1 MTYIN
6 YYAFMKGEKMS
17 LFNQKNPTYSNKSA
31 RTQNNYPGYKVPCQN
46 QRRRRQSP
54 PNNAQQIRDYGPY
67 PFAVNIDSVTE
78 NNNTFRTALWTGE
91 FLQLTLMSL
100 LPGEDI
106 GLERHDDVDQFV
118 RIEEGRGL
126 LLMGDD
132 PDNPNFQ
139 QTVTDDYA
147 FIIPAGK
154 WHNLTN
160 IGSSSLKLYSIYAPP
175 QHPYGTVHQ
184 TKTDATEA
192 ENQ

>member
-1 MTYIN
+1 
-6 YYAFMKGEKMS
+6 MS
-17 LFNQKNPTYSNKSA
+17 IFNQKNSVYRSNSVRPKNNYSGYTVPYSNQCK
-31 RTQNNYPGYKVPCQN
+31 
-46 QRRRRQSP
+46 RRQSP
-54 PNNAQQIRDYGPY
+54 QNSPQQIKDYGPY
-67 PFAVNIDSVTE
+67 PFAVNIESVTE
-78 NNNTFRTALWTGE
+78 NNNSFRTTLWTGE

-106 GLERHDDVDQFV
+106 GLERHDDVDQFI

-175 QHPYGTVHQ
+175 QHPLGTVHQ
-184 TKTDATEA
+184 TKSDAEAA
-192 ENQ
+192 EN